1 MTEKEKMLRGDL
13 YMASD
18 PVLSAEHIRAV
29 KLWRIFNS
37 LPPDDNQRMI
47 AVLKELCPNQ
57 GNNLFITAPFYCD
70 YGYNIHLGNNVYINY
85 NCTILDVCR
94 VKIGDDVLI
103 GPSVEIYTAIHPMD
117 WKERATR
124 IEYGKPVTIGN
135 NVWIGGNVT
144 ICPGVTIGDR
154 TVIGAGSVVS
164 KDIPN
169 DVVAAGNPARIIRHL
184 HQPEFNQND
193 SYKNQI

>member
-1 MTEKEKMLRGDL
+1 
-13 YMASD
+13 
-18 PVLSAEHIRAV
+18 
-29 KLWRIFNS
+29 
-37 LPPDDNQRMI
+37 
-47 AVLKELCPNQ
+47 
-57 GNNLFITAPFYCD
+57 
-70 YGYNIHLGNNVYINY
+70 
-85 NCTILDVCR
+85 
-94 VKIGDDVLI
+94 
-103 GPSVEIYTAIHPMD
+103 MD

>member
-13 YMASD
+13 YMGSD
-18 PVLSAEHIRAV
+18 PELTNEHIRAV
-29 KLWRIFNS
+29 NLWRMYNS
-37 LPPDDNQRMI
+37 VPPENRLRMLEI
-47 AVLKELCPNQ
+47 LKELCPNQ
-57 GNNLFITAPFYCD
+57 GDNVYVTAPFFCD

-94 VKIGDDVLI
+94 VTIGDDVLI
-103 GPSVEIYTAIHPMD
+103 GPSVEIYTAIHPID

-135 NVWIGGNVT
+135 NVWIGGNAT

-154 TVIGAGSVVS
+154 SVIGAGSVVC
-164 KDIPN
+164 KDIPDN
-169 DVVAAGNPARIIRHL
+169 VVAAGNPARVIRHL
-184 HQPEFNQND
+184 
-193 SYKNQI
+193 